1 MSSLAPPL
9 PPQAPTSTRNRSFE
23 EGENNDNHRTS
34 SSRTSKKHGHKS
46 NRARSSSDGVRTMQ
60 QRQQQQ
66 QQQQQ
71 WAYGGYPPAG
81 YQQQGP
87 PPPSQFTFPP
97 TDESNN
103 RKKTSRR
110 TNSYDMNSNP
120 AHPLTGSNGSPTG
133 GYGSTSPRG
142 RFMPHGLSQSMRSIN
157 SGGVPRPPN
166 PAPQPRE
173 FSAMN
178 EITSVMGRSPRLGNG
193 FPPAMGAPPAGPN
206 GRSHFHRRTMSDSMA
221 GRGGGNAVPMPLPP
235 LPQGIHPSHPYAIQH
250 AQARARADSYGSQHS
265 GPRSNGPSPR
275 GVYMGEEPFGSES
288 DPFLQSTMGGKKGSR
303 PKTHMRQNSVNL
315 YMKPIKGERQPRSC
329 KDVLYAIL
337 FVLQMAAV
345 LVVGLKFGPE
355 ALVETEAE
363 LGPSEGMADDDVALE
378 SVIDATVGAPQDAKV
393 VLAYWNIMKMACT
406 CGAFAMI
413 ISAMALAFMMAMSRR
428 LVYVALVLSIG
439 VSFAWGTIGIG
450 ISPNSFVP
458 VSGII
463 ALMLTVGYMF
473 VVWDRIPFASANL
486 TTALTGVRDNLGLV
500 GVAFFFQFLALV
512 ASIYYSFTFV
522 GLHDAMYNGQLMI
535 SDNMKVAVDVLLFVS
550 YYWTYQVLRHIVM
563 VTVAGTIGS
572 WWFKQDSALNETFFR
587 ATVCNFG
594 SICYGSLYVGVVQ
607 FLRQITEG
615 MRPHHDESS
624 LMCLYEFTL
633 YFQER
638 LVTLVD
644 NLADSF
650 TPWAFT
656 YIGLYHYSLGD
667 SGHKVN
673 ELFDR
678 RGWSR
683 IVTDDLIPSV
693 LTMVSLV
700 IGGLSGSFAVILQA
714 LDGQG
719 LTSFGHPVA
728 TSFTIGFLVG
738 IVLSTVLFSIIESSV
753 QGVIV
758 CFAGSPVEFQR
769 NHPEL
774 SHEMRHAWKEVWPGS
789 LDIGTPTIGVG
800 VGVPMGM

>member
-1 MSSLAPPL
+1 MSSQAPPL
-9 PPQAPTSTRNRSFE
+9 PPQAPSSTRNRSFD
-23 EGENNDNHRTS
+23 EGENNEPRIA
-34 SSRTSKKHGHKS
+34 SSRPASKKQNGHDN
-46 NRARSSSDGVRTMQ
+46 NRARASSDGVRVMN

-66 QQQQQ
+66 QQQQ
-71 WAYGGYPPAG
+71 WAQYGGGAYPPPAG
-81 YQQQGP
+81 YQQQ
-87 PPPSQFTFPP
+87 FFPP
-97 TDESNN
+97 ESSANG
-103 RKKTSRR
+103 RKKSSSKAPRHHQS
-110 TNSYDMNSNP
+110 NSFDMNSP
-120 AHPLTGSNGSPTG
+120 VPLNGSNGSPVG
-133 GYGSTSPRG
+133 GYGSTSPSSYG
-142 RFMPHGLSQSMRSIN
+142 RFSMRNVTSG
-157 SGGVPRPPN
+157 SGGAPRPPN
-166 PAPQPRE
+166 PAQQPPKE
-173 FSAMN
+173 FSPMN
-178 EITSVMGRSPRLGNG
+178 EITSVVGRSPRVGNG
-193 FPPAMGAPPAGPN
+193 FPPGMGGLPAGPN
-206 GRSHFHRRTMSDSMA
+206 GRPHFHRRTMSDSGAAM
-221 GRGGGNAVPMPLPP
+221 PMPLP
-235 LPQGIHPSHPYAIQH
+235 QGMHPSHPYAI

-265 GPRSNGPSPR
+265 ASGGSGHRNQPSPR
-275 GVYMGEEPFGSES
+275 GVYMGEEPFGSET
-288 DPFLQSTMGGKKGSR
+288 DPFLQNTTGGGKKNVR

-315 YMKPIKGERQPRSC
+315 YMNPFKGQKQPRSC
-329 KDVLYAIL
+329 KDVFYAIL

-355 ALVETEAE
+355 ALVGTTKE
-363 LGPSEGMADDDVALE
+363 LGTAEGMEDDDVTLDE
-378 SVIDATVGAPQDAKV
+378 LMDGTPQHAKV
-393 VLAYWNIMKMACT
+393 VLAYYNIIKMACI
-406 CGAFAMI
+406 CGAFAVI
-413 ISAMALAFMMAMSRR
+413 VSAMALAFMMAMARR

-486 TTALTGVRDNLGLV
+486 TTALTGVRDNLGLI

-522 GLHDAMYNGQLMI
+522 GLHDAMYNGHLDL
-535 SDNMKVAVDVLLFVS
+535 SDNTKVAVDVLLFIS

-572 WWFKQDSALNETFFR
+572 WWFNKDSALNETFSR
-587 ATVCNFG
+587 ATIHNFG
-594 SICYGSLYVGVVQ
+594 SICYGSLFVGIVQ
-607 FLRQITEG
+607 LLRQFTEG
-615 MRPHHDESS
+615 MRPHHEESS

-633 YFQER
+633 FFQER
-638 LVTLVD
+638 LVTFVD

-656 YIGLYHYSLGD
+656 YIGLYHYGLKD

-714 LDGQG
+714 WDGQG

-728 TSFTIGFLVG
+728 VAFIIGFLVG

-769 NHPEL
+769 NHPDL

-789 LDIGTPTIGVG
+789 VDIDNLGVG
-800 VGVPMGM
+800 LPMGGV

>member
-1 MSSLAPPL
+1 M
-9 PPQAPTSTRNRSFE
+9 
-23 EGENNDNHRTS
+23 
-34 SSRTSKKHGHKS
+34 
-46 NRARSSSDGVRTMQ
+46 MQ
-60 QRQQQQ
+60 QRYQEHQ

-71 WAYGGYPPAG
+71 WAQYGGYPPPPAG
-81 YQQQGP
+81 YQQQGT
-87 PPPSQFTFPP
+87 PPPSQFNFPP
-97 TDESNN
+97 TIEPNN
-103 RKKTSRR
+103 RKKTPKAPSKHRQ
-110 TNSYDMNSNP
+110 SYSFDMNSSNP
-120 AHPLTGSNGSPTG
+120 AHPLNSSSGSPTGG
-133 GYGSTSPRG
+133 GYGSTSYGPG
-142 RFMPHGLSQSMRSIN
+142 SLNMPKGMSQSMRNIN

-178 EITSVMGRSPRLGNG
+178 EITSVMGRSPRLSGNG
-193 FPPAMGAPPAGPN
+193 FPGMGGPPSGPN
-206 GRSHFHRRTMSDSMA
+206 GRPHFHRRTMSDSMA
-221 GRGGGNAVPMPLPP
+221 GGGGIGVPMPLPP
-235 LPQGIHPSHPYAIQH
+235 LPQGIHPSHPYAMQH

-265 GPRSNGPSPR
+265 AGHHNQPSPR
-275 GVYMGEEPFGSES
+275 GVYMGEEPFGSET
-288 DPFLQSTMGGKKGSR
+288 DPFLQNTMGGKKSSR

-315 YMKPIKGERQPRSC
+315 FMKSTKGVKQPRSC
-329 KDVLYAIL
+329 KDVLYAALFIL
-337 FVLQMAAV
+337 QLVAV

-355 ALVETEAE
+355 ALVESEEE
-363 LGPSEGMADDDVALE
+363 LGPSEGMLDDTDVLE
-378 SVIDATVGAPQDAKV
+378 PLINGTINGTGGAPRDAKV
-393 VLAYWNIMKMACT
+393 VLAYWNIIKMACT
-406 CGAFAMI
+406 CGAFSMI
-413 ISAMALAFMMAMSRR
+413 ISVMALAFMMAMSRR

-522 GLHDAMYNGQLMI
+522 GLHDAMYNGQLVV
-535 SDNMKVAVDVLLFVS
+535 SDDWKIAGGVLLFIS

-572 WWFKQDSALNETFFR
+572 WWFKSDSALNETFVR
-587 ATVCNFG
+587 ATVFNFG
-594 SICYGSLYVGVVQ
+594 SICYGSLFVGVVQ

-615 MRPHHDESS
+615 MRPHHEESS
-624 LMCLYEFTL
+624 LMCLYECSLF
-633 YFQER
+633 FQER
-638 LVTLVD
+638 LVNFVD

-656 YIGLYHYSLGD
+656 YIGLYHYGLQD

-714 LDGQG
+714 LDGEG

-738 IVLSTVLFSIIESSV
+738 IVLSTVLFGIIESSV

-758 CFAGSPVEFQR
+758 CFAGSPVEFQK
-769 NHPEL
+769 NHPAL

-789 LDIGTPTIGVG
+789 LDIEGLGVG

>member
-1 MSSLAPPL
+1 MSEL
-9 PPQAPTSTRNRSFE
+9 PPQAPSSTRNRSFD
-23 EGENNDNHRTS
+23 EGETNNDSHRTSSS
-34 SSRTSKKHGHKS
+34 SSRTSKKNGNGHK
-46 NRARSSSDGVRTMQ
+46 NRVRSSSDGVRVMN

-66 QQQQQ
+66 Q
-71 WAYGGYPPAG
+71 WAQYGGYPPAG

-87 PPPSQFTFPP
+87 PPPSQFNFPP
-97 TDESNN
+97 TNESN
-103 RKKTSRR
+103 RKKTPKGSSRHR
-110 TNSYDMNSNP
+110 QSNSFDMNSNP
-120 AHPLTGSNGSPTG
+120 AHPLTGSNGSPTAAS
-133 GYGSTSPRG
+133 YGSTSPSRRG
-142 RFMPHGLSQSMRSIN
+142 QFIPNGLSQSMRS
-157 SGGVPRPPN
+157 SPRPPN
-166 PAPQPRE
+166 PAPQQRE

-178 EITSVMGRSPRLGNG
+178 EITSVMGRSPRTGNA
-193 FPPAMGAPPAGPN
+193 FPPPPSSGPN
-206 GRSHFHRRTMSDSMA
+206 GRLHFHRRTMSDSMA
-221 GRGGGNAVPMPLPP
+221 GREGNFNAVPMPLPP

-250 AQARARADSYGSQHS
+250 AQARARADSYGSQNS
-265 GPRSNGPSPR
+265 GGRNRPSQPSPR
-275 GVYMGEEPFGSES
+275 GVYMGEEPFGSET
-288 DPFLQSTMGGKKGSR
+288 DPFLQNTMGGKKSSR
-303 PKTHMRQNSVNL
+303 PKSHMRQNSVNL
-315 YMKPIKGERQPRSC
+315 YMKKTKGEKQPRSC

-363 LGPSEGMADDDVALE
+363 LGPTEGLADDDVVLAPL
-378 SVIDATVGAPQDAKV
+378 IDGIDGAPQDAKV
-393 VLAYWNIMKMACT
+393 VLAYRNIIKMACT
-406 CGAFAMI
+406 CGAFVMI
-413 ISAMALAFMMAMSRR
+413 ISALALAFMMAMSRR

-500 GVAFFFQFLALV
+500 GIAFFFQFLALV

-522 GLHDAMYNGQLMI
+522 GLHDAMYNGHLMI
-535 SDNMKVAVDVLLFVS
+535 SDNMKVAVNVFLFVS

-563 VTVAGTIGS
+563 VAVAGTIGS
-572 WWFKQDSALNETFFR
+572 WWFKTDSALKETFLR
-587 ATVCNFG
+587 ATVFNFG
-594 SICYGSLYVGVVQ
+594 SICYGSLYIGVVQ

-633 YFQER
+633 FFQER

-656 YIGLYHYSLGD
+656 YIGLYHYSLKE

-700 IGGLSGSFAVILQA
+700 IGGLSGSFAVIMQA

-728 TSFTIGFLVG
+728 ASFTIGFLVG

-758 CFAGSPVEFQR
+758 CFAGSPVEFHR
-769 NHPEL
+769 NHPDL
-774 SHEMRHAWKEVWPGS
+774 SHEMRHSWKEVWPGS
-789 LDIGTPTIGVG
+789 LDIEGLGVG

>member
-1 MSSLAPPL
+1 M
-9 PPQAPTSTRNRSFE
+9 
-23 EGENNDNHRTS
+23 
-34 SSRTSKKHGHKS
+34 
-46 NRARSSSDGVRTMQ
+46 
-60 QRQQQQ
+60 
-66 QQQQQ
+66 
-71 WAYGGYPPAG
+71 
-81 YQQQGP
+81 
-87 PPPSQFTFPP
+87 
-97 TDESNN
+97 
-103 RKKTSRR
+103 
-110 TNSYDMNSNP
+110 NSSNP
-120 AHPLTGSNGSPTG
+120 AHPLNGSNGSPTG
-133 GYGSTSPRG
+133 GGYGS
-142 RFMPHGLSQSMRSIN
+142 FNMPKGMSQSMRNIN

-173 FSAMN
+173 FSAMS
-178 EITSVMGRSPRLGNG
+178 EITSVMGRSPRLTGNA
-193 FPPAMGAPPAGPN
+193 FPGMGGPPSGPN
-206 GRSHFHRRTMSDSMA
+206 GRPHFHRRTMSDSMA
-221 GRGGGNAVPMPLPP
+221 GRGEGNFGGMPMQLPP

-250 AQARARADSYGSQHS
+250 AQARARADSFGSQHS
-265 GPRSNGPSPR
+265 GSRHPSPR
-275 GVYMGEEPFGSES
+275 GVYMGEEPFGSET
-288 DPFLQSTMGGKKGSR
+288 DPFLQSAMGGKKSTR

-315 YMKPIKGERQPRSC
+315 YMKSTKGVKQPRSC
-329 KDVLYAIL
+329 KDVFYAVL
-337 FVLQMAAV
+337 FVLQLAAV
-345 LVVGLKFGPE
+345 FVLGIKFGPE
-355 ALVETEAE
+355 ALVETEEE
-363 LGPSEGMADDDVALE
+363 LGPSDGMSDDTALLE
-378 SVIDATVGAPQDAKV
+378 PLIDGTGGAPQDEKV
-393 VLAYWNIMKMACT
+393 VLAYWNIIKMACT

-413 ISAMALAFMMAMSRR
+413 VSAMALAFMMAMSRR

-512 ASIYYSFTFV
+512 ASIYYSFTYV
-522 GLHDAMYNGQLMI
+522 GLHDAMYNGQLMF
-535 SDNMKVAVDVLLFVS
+535 SDDFKIAADVLLFVS

-572 WWFKQDSALNETFFR
+572 WWFKTDSALNETFFR
-587 ATVCNFG
+587 ATICNFG
-594 SICYGSLYVGVVQ
+594 SICYGSLFVGVVQ

-615 MRPHHDESS
+615 MRPHHEESS
-624 LMCLYEFTL
+624 LMCLYECSLF
-633 YFQER
+633 FQER
-638 LVTLVD
+638 LVTFVD

-656 YIGLYHYSLGD
+656 YIGLYHYGLKD

-738 IVLSTVLFSIIESSV
+738 IVLSTVLFSMIESSV

-769 NHPEL
+769 NHPDL

-789 LDIGTPTIGVG
+789 LDIEGLGVG
-800 VGVPMGM
+800 VCVPMGM